1 MAKPLYEVGYGKP
14 PKATRFKQGAS
25 GNPSGRRKSPPTLSQ
40 ILDRILAE
48 KMEVTERG
56 KSRRITK
63 EEVFLRQLV
72 AKAMGADRQ
81 FGKLLLEYLQRRQL
95 AGPADAVGDTDDFLL
110 AELMTIYESEAK

>member
-1 MAKPLYEVGYGKP
+1 MAKPPYEVGYGKP
-14 PKATRFKQGAS
+14 PKATRFKRGAS
-25 GNPSGRRKSPPTLSQ
+25 GNPSGRRKLPPTLSQ

-72 AKAMGADRQ
+72 ARAMGADRQ

-95 AGPADAVGDTDDFLL
+95 AAPADDSGADRHDR
-110 AELMTIYESEAK
+110 TILRR